1 MELST
6 VISIFVGGACLLFVL
21 LLTGLWLWYRAP
33 RRYRSGRSVA
43 AAYDDWTRDGL
54 LEDLWGEH
62 IHLGHYGRPAAR
74 RDFRQAKADLVN
86 ELARWGGIDRLP
98 RGATVLDVGCGIGGS
113 SRLLAREFGLRV
125 IGISISPGQIDR
137 ARSLTPSDLNCHFEV
152 MDALNLALADASVDA
167 VWTVEA
173 APHIADKQ
181 RFAEELVRV
190 LRPGGLL
197 VAADWNR
204 RDPQR
209 RPFSPLEAWVLEQL
223 QVQWAHPPFASIRDV
238 CRDLCNASQSV
249 VGLESGDWS
258 LETLPSWPDSILEGV
273 RRPIAVLRHG
283 PRGLIKALREVP
295 TILLMWWAF
304 GSGLMQFGVFRLQ
317 RADPARTEEHD
328 HIRTSAPSPAVPSSI
343 G

>member
-1 MELST
+1 MGFHSLIST
-6 VISIFVGGACLLFVL
+6 LGTGTLLGLGL
-21 LLTGLWLWYRAP
+21 LVMGVWLWYRAP

-43 AAYDDWTRDGL
+43 TAYDDWTRDGL

-62 IHLGHYGRPAAR
+62 IHLGYYGRPAGR
-74 RDFRQAKADLVN
+74 RDFREAKADLVRI
-86 ELARWGGIDRLP
+86 LARWGGLDQLP
-98 RGATVLDVGCGIGGS
+98 RGSTVLDVGCGIGGS

-125 IGISISPGQIDR
+125 IGISISPGQIER
-137 ARSLTPSDLNCHFEV
+137 ARSLTPAELDCHFEV
-152 MDALNLALADASVDA
+152 MDALNLDLADASVDA

-181 RFAEELVRV
+181 RFAAELLRV

-204 RDPQR
+204 RDDHG
-209 RPFSPLEAWVLEQL
+209 RPFSPLESWVLEQL

-238 CRDLCNASQSV
+238 CRDLDRT
-249 VGLESGDWS
+249 GLGPESGDWS
-258 LETLPSWPDSILEGV
+258 RETLPSWPDSILEGV
-273 RRPIAVLRHG
+273 RRPMAQHCHG
-283 PRGLIKALREVP
+283 PGGLIKALREVP

-304 GSGLMQFGVFRLQ
+304 GTGLMQFGVFRLQ
-317 RADPARTEEHD
+317 GADADRDLESPQAGSS
-328 HIRTSAPSPAVPSSI
+328 SAPPPEVPSSI

>member
-1 MELST
+1 MGLHS
-6 VISIFVGGACLLFVL
+6 LLGTLGTCALLGLGL
-21 LLTGLWLWYRAP
+21 LLLGLWLWHRAP

-43 AAYDDWTRDGL
+43 TAYDDWTRDGL

-62 IHLGHYGRPAAR
+62 IHLGHYGRPPGR
-74 RDFRQAKADLVN
+74 RDFREAKADLVRI
-86 ELARWGGIDRLP
+86 LARWGGLDQLP
-98 RGATVLDVGCGIGGS
+98 RGSTVLDVGCGIGGS

-125 IGISISPGQIDR
+125 IGISISPGQIER
-137 ARSLTPSDLNCHFEV
+137 ARSLTPADLDCHFMV
-152 MDALNLALADASVDA
+152 MDALDLDLADASVDA

-181 RFAEELVRV
+181 RFASELLRV

-204 RDPQR
+204 RDDHG
-209 RPFSPLEAWVLEQL
+209 RPFSPLESWVLEQL

-238 CRDLCNASQSV
+238 CRDLGRT
-249 VGLESGDWS
+249 GLGPESADWS
-258 LETLPSWPDSILEGV
+258 RETLPSWPDSILEGV

-283 PRGLIKALREVP
+283 PGSLIKALREVP

-304 GSGLMQFGVFRLQ
+304 GTGLMQFGVFRLQ
-317 RADPARTEEHD
+317 VADADRSLDSTQAGSSSTPPPE
-328 HIRTSAPSPAVPSSI
+328 VPSSI